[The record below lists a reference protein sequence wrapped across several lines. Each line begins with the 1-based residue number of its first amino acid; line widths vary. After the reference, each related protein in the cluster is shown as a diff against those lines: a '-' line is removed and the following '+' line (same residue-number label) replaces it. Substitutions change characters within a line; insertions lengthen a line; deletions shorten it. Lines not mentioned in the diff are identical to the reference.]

1 MRNYTH
7 SPTFFSEDDKHI
19 AVNRLSVGEA
29 GLLSKEHTK
38 KKKKKRKKKKRKIKC
53 GQTFSDDHL
62 YKTTTCLRQPM
73 LIASKLIPIKSL
85 L

>member
-19 AVNRLSVGEA
+19 PVNRLSIGEA

-38 KKKKKRKKKKRKIKC
+38 KKKKEKKRKEKLNAVRPV
-53 GQTFSDDHL
+53 Q
-62 YKTTTCLRQPM
+62 TTTSIRRPLV
-73 LIASKLIPIKSL
+73 
-85 L
+85 